1 MYLLVASYLEAKRRE
16 EASIQITLIK
26 AFYNDTDTDFLT
38 AIQLIQTL
46 NINAAIQ
53 FLNKAYDNQF
63 ISFDIIGFDE
73 FMLSL

>member
-1 MYLLVASYLEAKRRE
+1 
-16 EASIQITLIK
+16 
-26 AFYNDTDTDFLT
+26 
-38 AIQLIQTL
+38 LIQTL

-53 FLNKAYDNQF
+53 FLNKAYNNQF